1 MSVFGDSSTLASLRK
16 LLKTNTVFLATN
28 LHSICESRG
37 ESAVIVFL
45 LLAAILILVG
55 VSFISS
61 IDFSDRQRP

>member
-1 MSVFGDSSTLASLRK
+1 
-16 LLKTNTVFLATN
+16 
-28 LHSICESRG
+28 
-37 ESAVIVFL
+37 VIVFL